1 MLFELN
7 PFHLAEGLVWY
18 VVFLFSTVCHEAAH
32 AFAALKLGDRT
43 AHEGGQVTLDP
54 LPHIRREPIGMVVIP
69 IVSFLMSGWMM
80 GWASAPYDPAW
91 AMRYPKR
98 SALMSLAGPS
108 ANFLL
113 FAFAFILIRAG
124 LAFGWFYPPD
134 SITFSQVTVAVA
146 AKGASVAVA
155 KFLSILFSLNL
166 ILGVFNL
173 LPLPPLDGSSAIP
186 LFLER
191 RMGQE
196 YLDFLHRNRSFGF
209 FGIYLAWQ
217 FFDVVF
223 NPVHLFVLNLLYP
236 GLQYH

>member
-1 MLFELN
+1 MLFESN
-7 PFHLAEGLVWY
+7 PLQLAEGLVWY
-18 VVFLFSTVCHEAAH
+18 LVFLFSTTCHEAAH
-32 AFAALKLGDRT
+32 ALAAFKLGDRT
-43 AHEGGQVTLDP
+43 AYEGGQVTLDP

-69 IVSFLMSGWMM
+69 IASFFMSGWMM

-91 AMRYPKR
+91 AMRYPRR
-98 SALMSLAGPS
+98 SALMALAGPS

-146 AKGASVAVA
+146 AKGVSVAVA

-166 ILGVFNL
+166 ILCVFNL
-173 LPLPPLDGSSAIP
+173 LPLPPLDGSSVFP

-191 RMGQE
+191 RTGQE

-217 FFDVVF
+217 FFDVIF
-223 NPVHLFVLNLLYP
+223 DPVHLFVLNLLYP
-236 GLQYH
+236 GL